1 MEVVNKLFKTL
12 LNRKSTIEEINKLY
26 KLDINKIKYYIKNT
40 DEFKNF
46 RLKNLKTITNI
57 FYKIFD
63 ENIKPENIKP
73 ENIKPE
79 NIKPEKFLRKFILLE
94 YNEDN
99 MFNYCLK
106 IVENINYEYTSIYK
120 NYIDINET
128 IEPYEIL
135 EVINNSL
142 QLDKYILISHKF
154 ISKSEE
160 KLNNI
165 LNL

>member
-73 ENIKPE
+73 ENIKP
-79 NIKPEKFLRKFILLE
+79 
-94 YNEDN
+94 
-99 MFNYCLK
+99 
-106 IVENINYEYTSIYK
+106 
-120 NYIDINET
+120 
-128 IEPYEIL
+128 
-135 EVINNSL
+135 
-142 QLDKYILISHKF
+142 
-154 ISKSEE
+154 
-160 KLNNI
+160 
-165 LNL
+165 

>member
-1 MEVVNKLFKTL
+1 
-12 LNRKSTIEEINKLY
+12 
-26 KLDINKIKYYIKNT
+26 
-40 DEFKNF
+40 
-46 RLKNLKTITNI
+46 
-57 FYKIFD
+57 
-63 ENIKPENIKP
+63 
-73 ENIKPE
+73 
-79 NIKPEKFLRKFILLE
+79 
-94 YNEDN
+94 

>member
-63 ENIKPENIKP
+63 